1 MKLHR
6 NIALGIVAGLESSLF
21 EKRPATEVIKKLLK
35 SNRGWGSRD
44 RRIIAQVFYDVIRQ
58 KRLFQAL
65 AGTENSNNDLW
76 SLVACWTVLN
86 NFTLPDWE
94 EFKAVNT
101 DSIKSKVSVLIQ
113 QRKYKY
119 SIPDWLDKM
128 GMAAFGEAAWEKEIA
143 SLNTPAAMIVRVNT
157 LKTSVE
163 KLKDTLKKKY
173 QIITHNIPDYPN
185 ALIFEKKQSLQDIKE
200 YREGFFE
207 VQDANSQKVAPWL
220 KAQSGKYYIDA
231 CAGAGGKSLHLAN
244 LTADNAQILALD
256 IYPAKLDELRKRC
269 YRNGIQ
275 SVQTASVENETV
287 LNGIEKMADGIL
299 IDAPCSGLGVLK
311 RNPDAKWNITP
322 ERLEEILDVQK
333 NILQTYAPMVKKRG
347 TLVYATCS
355 ILPLENQLQVS
366 HFLGSELGDLF
377 ELEKEHTYF
386 SHETGF
392 DGFYCAR
399 MIRKM

>member
-21 EKRPATEVIKKLLK
+21 EKRPAAEVIKKLLK

-65 AGTENSNNDLW
+65 TGTENSNKYLW
-76 SLVACWTVLN
+76 SLVACWMVLN

-275 SVQTASVENETV
+275 SVQTASVENEKV

-322 ERLEEILDVQK
+322 ERLEEILEVQK
-333 NILQTYAPMVKKRG
+333 NILQTYAPMVKKGG

>member
-21 EKRPATEVIKKLLK
+21 EKRPAAEVIKKLLK

-65 AGTENSNNDLW
+65 TGTENSNKDLW
-76 SLVACWTVLN
+76 SLVACWMVLN

-101 DSIKSKVSVLIQ
+101 DSVKFKVSILTQ

-119 SIPDWLDKM
+119 SITDWLDKM

-157 LKTSVE
+157 LKTSLE

-275 SVQTASVENETV
+275 SVQTASVENEKV

-322 ERLEEILDVQK
+322 ERLEEILEVQK
-333 NILQTYAPMVKKRG
+333 NILQTYAPMVKKGG

>member
-1 MKLHR
+1 MELHR

-21 EKRPATEVIKKLLK
+21 EKRPAAEVIKKLLK

-76 SLVACWTVLN
+76 SLLACWTVLN
-86 NFTLPDWE
+86 NFKLPDWE

-128 GMAAFGEAAWEKEIA
+128 GMAAFGEVAWEKEIA

-173 QIITHNIPDYPN
+173 RIITHNIPDYPN

-244 LTADNAQILALD
+244 LTEDNAQILALD

-287 LNGIEKMADGIL
+287 LNGIEKMADGVL

>member
-244 LTADNAQILALD
+244 LTEDNAQILALD

>member
-6 NIALGIVAGLESSLF
+6 NIALGIVAGLETSLF
-21 EKRPATEVIKKLLK
+21 EKRPAAEVIKKLLK

-65 AGTENSNNDLW
+65 TGTENSNKDLW
-76 SLVACWTVLN
+76 NLVACWMVLN

-101 DSIKSKVSVLIQ
+101 DSIKSKISLLIQ

-119 SIPDWLDKM
+119 SIPDWLDQM

-157 LKTSVE
+157 LKTSLE

-185 ALIFEKKQSLQDIKE
+185 ALIFEQKQSLQDIKE

-244 LTADNAQILALD
+244 LTADNAKILALD
-256 IYPAKLDELRKRC
+256 IYPTKLDELRKRC

-287 LNGIEKMADGIL
+287 LNVIEKMADGIL
-299 IDAPCSGLGVLK
+299 IDAPCSGIGVLK

-322 ERLEEILDVQK
+322 ERLEEILEVQK
-333 NILQTYAPMVKKRG
+333 NILQTYAPMVKKG
-347 TLVYATCS
+347 GALVYATCS

-366 HFLGSELGDLF
+366 HFLGSELGNLF

>member
-21 EKRPATEVIKKLLK
+21 EKRPAAEVIKKLLK

-65 AGTENSNNDLW
+65 TGTENSNKDLW
-76 SLVACWTVLN
+76 SLVACWVVLN

-101 DSIKSKVSVLIQ
+101 DSVKFKVSILTQ

-157 LKTSVE
+157 LKTSLE

-275 SVQTASVENETV
+275 SVQTASVENEKV

-322 ERLEEILDVQK
+322 ERLEEILEVQK
-333 NILQTYAPMVKKRG
+333 NILQTYAPMVKKGG

>member
-21 EKRPATEVIKKLLK
+21 EKRPAAEVIKKLLK

-322 ERLEEILDVQK
+322 ERLEKILEVQK

>member
-185 ALIFEKKQSLQDIKE
+185 ALIFEKKQSLHDIKE

-244 LTADNAQILALD
+244 LTEDNAQILALD

-275 SVQTASVENETV
+275 SVQTTSVENETV
-287 LNGIEKMADGIL
+287 LNGIEKMADGVL

>member
-21 EKRPATEVIKKLLK
+21 EKRPAAEVIKKLLK

-65 AGTENSNNDLW
+65 TGTENSNKYLW
-76 SLVACWTVLN
+76 SLVACWMVLN

-128 GMAAFGEAAWEKEIA
+128 GMAAFGEATWEKEIA

-269 YRNGIQ
+269 YRNGIE

-287 LNGIEKMADGIL
+287 LDGIEKMADGIL

-322 ERLEEILDVQK
+322 ERLEEILEVQK
-333 NILQTYAPMVKKRG
+333 NILQTYAPMVKKGG

>member
-185 ALIFEKKQSLQDIKE
+185 ALIFEKKQSLHDIKE

-244 LTADNAQILALD
+244 LTEDNAQILALD

-275 SVQTASVENETV
+275 SVQTTSVENETV

>member
-1 MKLHR
+1 MELHR

-76 SLVACWTVLN
+76 SLLACWTVLN
-86 NFTLPDWE
+86 NFKLPDWE

-244 LTADNAQILALD
+244 LTEDNAQILALD

-287 LNGIEKMADGIL
+287 LNGIEKMADGVL

>member
-128 GMAAFGEAAWEKEIA
+128 GMAAFGEIAWEKEIA

-244 LTADNAQILALD
+244 LTEDNAQILALD

>member
-76 SLVACWTVLN
+76 SLLACWTVLN

-128 GMAAFGEAAWEKEIA
+128 GMAAFGEVAWEKEIA

-244 LTADNAQILALD
+244 LTEDNAQILALD

-287 LNGIEKMADGIL
+287 LNGIEKMADGVL

-322 ERLEEILDVQK
+322 ERLEEILEVQK
-333 NILQTYAPMVKKRG
+333 NILQTYAPMVKKGG

>member
-21 EKRPATEVIKKLLK
+21 EKRPAAEVIKKLLK

-65 AGTENSNNDLW
+65 TGTENSNKDLW
-76 SLVACWTVLN
+76 SLVACWMVLN

-101 DSIKSKVSVLIQ
+101 DSVKFKVSILTQ

-163 KLKDTLKKKY
+163 KIKDTLKKKY

-275 SVQTASVENETV
+275 SVQTASVENEKV

-322 ERLEEILDVQK
+322 ERLEEILEVQK
-333 NILQTYAPMVKKRG
+333 NILQTYAPMVKKGG

>member
-185 ALIFEKKQSLQDIKE
+185 ALIFEKKQSLHDIKE

-275 SVQTASVENETV
+275 SVQTTSVENETV

>member
-65 AGTENSNNDLW
+65 AGSENSNIDLW

-287 LNGIEKMADGIL
+287 LNGIEKMADGVL

>member
-244 LTADNAQILALD
+244 LTEDNAQILALD

-287 LNGIEKMADGIL
+287 LNGIKKMADGIL

-322 ERLEEILDVQK
+322 ERLEEILEVQK
-333 NILQTYAPMVKKRG
+333 NILQTYAPMVKKGG

>member
-244 LTADNAQILALD
+244 LTEDNAQILALD

-287 LNGIEKMADGIL
+287 LNGIEKMADGVL

>member
-21 EKRPATEVIKKLLK
+21 EKRPAAEVIKKLLK

-65 AGTENSNNDLW
+65 TGTENSNKDLW
-76 SLVACWTVLN
+76 SLVACWMVLN

-101 DSIKSKVSVLIQ
+101 DSVKFKVSILTQ

-157 LKTSVE
+157 LKTSLE

-275 SVQTASVENETV
+275 SVQTASVENEKV

-322 ERLEEILDVQK
+322 ERLEEILEVQK
-333 NILQTYAPMVKKRG
+333 NILQTYAPMVKKGG

-386 SHETGF
+386 SQETGF

>member
-21 EKRPATEVIKKLLK
+21 EKRPAAEVIKKLLK
-35 SNRGWGSRD
+35 SNRDWGSRD

-65 AGTENSNNDLW
+65 TGTENSNKDLW
-76 SLVACWTVLN
+76 SLVACWMVLN

-128 GMAAFGEAAWEKEIA
+128 GMAAFGEATWEKEIA

-157 LKTSVE
+157 LKTSVK

-269 YRNGIQ
+269 YRNGIE

-287 LNGIEKMADGIL
+287 LDGIEKMADGIL

-322 ERLEEILDVQK
+322 ERLEEILEVQK
-333 NILQTYAPMVKKRG
+333 NILQTYAPMVKKGG

>member
-21 EKRPATEVIKKLLK
+21 EKRPAAEVIKKLLK

-65 AGTENSNNDLW
+65 TGTENSNKDLW
-76 SLVACWTVLN
+76 SLVACWMVLN

-101 DSIKSKVSVLIQ
+101 DSVKFKVSILTQ

-275 SVQTASVENETV
+275 SVQTASVENEKV

-322 ERLEEILDVQK
+322 ERLEEILEVQK
-333 NILQTYAPMVKKRG
+333 NILQTYAPMVKKGG

>member
-21 EKRPATEVIKKLLK
+21 EKRPAAEVIKKLLK

-65 AGTENSNNDLW
+65 TGTENSNKDLW
-76 SLVACWTVLN
+76 SLVACWMVLN

-269 YRNGIQ
+269 YRNGIE

-287 LNGIEKMADGIL
+287 LDGIEKMADGIL

-322 ERLEEILDVQK
+322 ERLEEILEVQK
-333 NILQTYAPMVKKRG
+333 NILQTYAPMVKKGG

>member
-21 EKRPATEVIKKLLK
+21 EKRPAAEVIKKLLK

-65 AGTENSNNDLW
+65 TGTENSNKDLW
-76 SLVACWTVLN
+76 SLVACWMVLN

-101 DSIKSKVSVLIQ
+101 DSVKFKVSILTQ

-275 SVQTASVENETV
+275 SVQTASVENEKV

-322 ERLEEILDVQK
+322 EQLEEILEVQK
-333 NILQTYAPMVKKRG
+333 NILQTYAPMVKKGG

>member
-21 EKRPATEVIKKLLK
+21 EKRPAAEVIKKLLK

-65 AGTENSNNDLW
+65 TGTENSNKDLW
-76 SLVACWTVLN
+76 SLVACWMVLN

-101 DSIKSKVSVLIQ
+101 DSVKFKVSILMQ

-157 LKTSVE
+157 LKTSIE

-173 QIITHNIPDYPN
+173 QIITHNIPDYTN

-275 SVQTASVENETV
+275 SVQTASVENEKV

-322 ERLEEILDVQK
+322 ERLEEILEVQK
-333 NILQTYAPMVKKRG
+333 NILQTYAPMVKKGG

>member
-21 EKRPATEVIKKLLK
+21 EKRPAAEVIKKLLK

-128 GMAAFGEAAWEKEIA
+128 GMAAFGEIAWEKEIA

-287 LNGIEKMADGIL
+287 LNGIEKMADGVL

>member
-287 LNGIEKMADGIL
+287 LNGIEKMADGVL

>member
-185 ALIFEKKQSLQDIKE
+185 ALIFEKKQSLHDIKE

-244 LTADNAQILALD
+244 LTEDNAQILALD

-322 ERLEEILDVQK
+322 ERLEKILEVQK

>member
-21 EKRPATEVIKKLLK
+21 EKRPAAEVIKKLLK

-65 AGTENSNNDLW
+65 TGTENSNKDLW
-76 SLVACWTVLN
+76 SLVACWMVLN

-101 DSIKSKVSVLIQ
+101 DSVKFKVSILMQ

-275 SVQTASVENETV
+275 SVQTASVENEKV

-322 ERLEEILDVQK
+322 ERLEEILEVQK
-333 NILQTYAPMVKKRG
+333 NILQTYAPMVKKGG

>member
-244 LTADNAQILALD
+244 LTEDNAQILALD

-275 SVQTASVENETV
+275 SVQTTSVENETV
-287 LNGIEKMADGIL
+287 LNGIEKMADGVL

>member
-21 EKRPATEVIKKLLK
+21 EKRPAAEVIKKLLK

-65 AGTENSNNDLW
+65 TGTENSNKDLW
-76 SLVACWTVLN
+76 SLVACWMVLN

-101 DSIKSKVSVLIQ
+101 DSVKFKVSILTQ

-269 YRNGIQ
+269 YRNGIE

-287 LNGIEKMADGIL
+287 LDGIEKMADGIL

-322 ERLEEILDVQK
+322 ERLEEILEVQK
-333 NILQTYAPMVKKRG
+333 NILQTYAPMVKKGG

>member
-21 EKRPATEVIKKLLK
+21 EKRPAAEVIKKLLK

-65 AGTENSNNDLW
+65 TGTENSNKDLW
-76 SLVACWTVLN
+76 SLVACWMVLN

-101 DSIKSKVSVLIQ
+101 DSVKFKVSILTQ

-143 SLNTPAAMIVRVNT
+143 SLNTPAAMIIRVNT

-275 SVQTASVENETV
+275 SVQTASVENEKV

-322 ERLEEILDVQK
+322 ERLEEILEVQK
-333 NILQTYAPMVKKRG
+333 NILQTYAPMVKKGG

-386 SHETGF
+386 SHKTGF

>member
-76 SLVACWTVLN
+76 SLLACWTVLN

-185 ALIFEKKQSLQDIKE
+185 ALIFEKKQSLKDIKE

-244 LTADNAQILALD
+244 LTEDNAQILALD

-287 LNGIEKMADGIL
+287 LNGIEKMADGVL

>member
-21 EKRPATEVIKKLLK
+21 EKRPAAEVIKKLLK

-65 AGTENSNNDLW
+65 TGTENSNKDLW
-76 SLVACWTVLN
+76 SLVACWMVLN

-101 DSIKSKVSVLIQ
+101 DSVKFKVSILTQ

-143 SLNTPAAMIVRVNT
+143 SLNTPAAMIIRVNT

-275 SVQTASVENETV
+275 SVQTASVENEKV

-322 ERLEEILDVQK
+322 ERLEEILEVQK
-333 NILQTYAPMVKKRG
+333 NILQTYAPMVKKGG

>member
-21 EKRPATEVIKKLLK
+21 EKRPAAEVIKKLLK

-287 LNGIEKMADGIL
+287 LNGIEKMADGVL

-322 ERLEEILDVQK
+322 ERLEKILEVQK

>member
-185 ALIFEKKQSLQDIKE
+185 ALIFEKKQSLHDIKE

-275 SVQTASVENETV
+275 SVQTTSVENETV
-287 LNGIEKMADGIL
+287 LNGIEKMADGVL

>member
-128 GMAAFGEAAWEKEIA
+128 GMAAFGEVAWEKEIA

-244 LTADNAQILALD
+244 LTEDNAQILALD

-287 LNGIEKMADGIL
+287 LNGIKKMADGIL

>member
-6 NIALGIVAGLESSLF
+6 NIALGIIAGLESSLF

-65 AGTENSNNDLW
+65 AGTENSNNNLW
-76 SLVACWTVLN
+76 SLLACWTVLN

-287 LNGIEKMADGIL
+287 LNGIEKMADGVL

>member
-21 EKRPATEVIKKLLK
+21 EKRPAAEVIKKLLK

-65 AGTENSNNDLW
+65 TGTENSNKDLW
-76 SLVACWTVLN
+76 SLVACWMVLN

-113 QRKYKY
+113 QRKYKN

-157 LKTSVE
+157 LKTSAE
-163 KLKDTLKKKY
+163 ELKDTLKKKY

-256 IYPAKLDELRKRC
+256 IYPAKLYELRKRC

-287 LNGIEKMADGIL
+287 LNGIEKIADGIL

-322 ERLEEILDVQK
+322 ERLEEILEVQK
-333 NILQTYAPMVKKRG
+333 NILKTYAPMVKKGG

>member
-76 SLVACWTVLN
+76 SLLACWTVLN
-86 NFTLPDWE
+86 NFKLPDWE

-128 GMAAFGEAAWEKEIA
+128 GMAAFGEVAWEKEIA

-244 LTADNAQILALD
+244 LTEDNAQILALD

-287 LNGIEKMADGIL
+287 LNGIEKMADGVL

-322 ERLEEILDVQK
+322 ERLEEILEVQK
-333 NILQTYAPMVKKRG
+333 NILQTYAPMVKKGG